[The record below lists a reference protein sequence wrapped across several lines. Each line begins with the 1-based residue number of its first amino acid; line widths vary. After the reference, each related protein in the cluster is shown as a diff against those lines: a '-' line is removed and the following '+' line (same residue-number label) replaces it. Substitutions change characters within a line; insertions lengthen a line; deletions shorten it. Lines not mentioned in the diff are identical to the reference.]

1 MKIMSFNTQHCLNY
15 IEQKIDFEIMADA
28 IKKFDPDIVVPFMT
42 YQCIYTCFALA
53 FTKYPVIVCE
63 RNDPNKID
71 GKDAGR
77 MHYILRDIAFSM
89 ARGAVFQT
97 DGAKHFFSS
106 SIQKKSCTIL
116 NPLNFDSLS
125 AVYDG
130 VRDDKIVTVGR
141 LNKQKNQE
149 MLIRAFNMIKD
160 EFPSVNLDIYGD
172 GDMKGYLYQLCD
184 DLSITDRVCFKGNV
198 SVVSEHIKTAKLF
211 ALTSDY
217 EGMPNALAEAMAIG
231 LACVSTDCSPGGA
244 RMLIEHGINGLI
256 TPCNDVQSFAEA
268 LRNLL
273 LDTELAFKLSMNA
286 INIRKKL
293 DIEIISTQWEN
304 YLLSKCN

>member
-1 MKIMSFNTQHCLNY
+1 M
-15 IEQKIDFEIMADA
+15 
-28 IKKFDPDIVVPFMT
+28 
-42 YQCIYTCFALA
+42 
-53 FTKYPVIVCE
+53 
-63 RNDPNKID
+63 
-71 GKDAGR
+71 
-77 MHYILRDIAFSM
+77 
-89 ARGAVFQT
+89 
-97 DGAKHFFSS
+97 
-106 SIQKKSCTIL
+106 
-116 NPLNFDSLS
+116 
-125 AVYDG
+125 
-130 VRDDKIVTVGR
+130 
-141 LNKQKNQE
+141 
-149 MLIRAFNMIKD
+149 
-160 EFPSVNLDIYGD
+160 
-172 GDMKGYLYQLCD
+172 
-184 DLSITDRVCFKGNV
+184 SITDRVCFKGNV